1 MNKEVYQ
8 DVRLM
13 LEMVYKNKG
22 LKYHEHRQ
30 SLNWTKDSDCF
41 SFISPCYL
49 FSNENLKAYY
59 ENLFLKDKSVLTVTG
74 SGDQVLS
81 AILYGAKS
89 VDTFDLN
96 KLAYY
101 NLMLKKYAIVS
112 LDYDEFCK
120 FYNLYDSYDRLKPY
134 AKISQNIKEEQVR
147 FFWDNLFND
156 DQDNFYYYSLGK
168 GGTLEL
174 LQKRI
179 PYMNIKNYKLLKD
192 KLFDCKIVYKNLDI
206 FELPFEFNEKYC
218 FINLSNILQYIL
230 DKDKFIKLVNELS
243 INNLLNDGS
252 ILLNYYW
259 NSNSD
264 SVDYSNHEVYNKLNA
279 NKYLID
285 DTATVDQK
293 VSGSIMVYT
302 KKSK

>member
-1 MNKEVYQ
+1 MDKEVCR
-8 DVRLM
+8 DIRLT

-22 LKYHEHRQ
+22 LKYDDHRR
-30 SLNWTKDSDCF
+30 SLSWAKDSACF
-41 SFISPCYL
+41 SQISPCYL
-49 FSNENLKAYY
+49 FSNENLKSYY
-59 ENLFLKDKSVLTVTG
+59 ENLDLKGKSVLTVTG

-89 VDTFDLN
+89 VDTFDSN

-112 LDYDEFCK
+112 LNYDEFSK
-120 FYNLYDSYDRLKPY
+120 FYCLYDVYDRLKQY
-134 AKISQNIKEEQVR
+134 EKISQNIKEEDIKTFWNK
-147 FFWDNLFND
+147 FFFDA
-156 DQDNFYYYSLGK
+156 QDNFYYYSLGK
-168 GGTLEL
+168 GGPLPLIE
-174 LQKRI
+174 KRI
-179 PYMNIKNYKLLKD
+179 PYMNDRNYNLLKGNII
-192 KLFDCKIVYKNLDI
+192 DCKINYKNLDV
-206 FELPFEFNEKYC
+206 FKLPLEFNDKYC

-230 DKDKFIKLVNELS
+230 NKDKFIKLVHELS
-243 INNLLNDGS
+243 INNLLDDGS

-259 NSNSD
+259 NSTSD
-264 SVDYSNHEVYNKLNA
+264 SVDYSNHEVYIKLNA